1 MTHYRSALRAEA
13 KALLRAD
20 PLFADVKCV
29 ISSAKLDPDSLP
41 CWSVSTPGEDR
52 EDLSSTQ
59 FRADTDLVVALSIK
73 GDADTIEDEL
83 DAHSEKIELLLIEG
97 LKKNTGVQGVLL
109 RRTETKTGP
118 ELLHVTGSVM
128 MLFVVT
134 GFIQDE

>member
-1 MTHYRSALRAEA
+1 MTHYRSKLRAEA
-13 KALLRAD
+13 KALLRTD
-20 PLFADVKCV
+20 PLFAGAKCLL
-29 ISSAKLDPDSLP
+29 SSAKVDPDSLP

-52 EDLSSTQ
+52 EDLNRRQ

-83 DAHSEKIELLLIEG
+83 DACSEKIELLLIKG
-97 LKKNTGVQGVLL
+97 LKENTGVQGVLL

-118 ELLHVTGSVM
+118 ELQHVTGSVM

-134 GFIQDE
+134 GYIHDE